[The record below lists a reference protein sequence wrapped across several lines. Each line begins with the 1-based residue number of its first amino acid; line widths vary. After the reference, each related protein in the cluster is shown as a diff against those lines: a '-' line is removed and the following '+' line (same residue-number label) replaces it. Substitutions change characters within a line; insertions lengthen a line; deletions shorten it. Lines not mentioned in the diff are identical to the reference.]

1 MAIRFSSSRTGARP
15 VRVGSALALA
25 VVSAISLAP
34 PASAQMLPMMSRIAG
49 PFAGRMGA
57 NRLEMAPMYGS
68 QAGAMPHLLQ
78 GTEALMIPGDRSGL
92 SLSGMQMS
100 DNAGAESGSGKQDA
114 PDADVSDKPWE
125 VLIGACAGGAF
136 IGGFSAISAAVPAG
150 AAPVAVPAVASAVA
164 IGCGLGIATAT
175 VSLGA
180 VYLWRR
186 TVQ

>member
-1 MAIRFSSSRTGARP
+1 
-15 VRVGSALALA
+15 
-25 VVSAISLAP
+25 
-34 PASAQMLPMMSRIAG
+34 MLPLMSRIAG

-57 NRLEMAPMYGS
+57 NPNRLEMAPMYGS
-68 QAGAMPHLLQ
+68 QAGALPHVLQ
-78 GTEALMIPGDRSGL
+78 GTESLMARGDPSM
-92 SLSGMQMS
+92 SLSGLQMS
-100 DNAGAESGSGKQDA
+100 ATGDKPGAEGGKQDA

-150 AAPVAVPAVASAVA
+150 AAPIALPAVASAVA

-180 VYLWRR
+180 VYIWRSATR
-186 TVQ
+186 